1 MEKRDWIE
9 MSELGELRM
18 RNGQLANLIGNIY
31 NAMLDGK
38 KITIE
43 FEKEPRG
50 TIYGIVSWK
59 IVKEE

>member
-1 MEKRDWIE
+1 MEEQGWIE

-18 RNGQLANLIGNIY
+18 RNGQLANLVENIY
-31 NAMLDGK
+31 SAMLDGK

-43 FEKEPRG
+43 FEKEPKG